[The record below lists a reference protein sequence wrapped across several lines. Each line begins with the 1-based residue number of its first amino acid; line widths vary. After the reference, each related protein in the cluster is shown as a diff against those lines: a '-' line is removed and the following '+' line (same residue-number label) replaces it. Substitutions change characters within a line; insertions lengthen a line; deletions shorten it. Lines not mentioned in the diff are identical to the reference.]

1 MVKAQATAEQFS
13 EAPVIFDRGILLR
26 NTMDDLG
33 LATEVLALF
42 EAQLQRLEL
51 LDWDKLNVEF
61 EMHTLRGAAAAVGAR
76 QLQHIAE
83 SWKMNGNFETAVK
96 AAIHDFRLKVIN

>member
-51 LDWDKLNVEF
+51 PQVE
-61 EMHTLRGAAAAVGAR
+61 L
-76 QLQHIAE
+76 QLELQQVELI
-83 SWKMNGNFETAVK
+83 
-96 AAIHDFRLKVIN
+96 L